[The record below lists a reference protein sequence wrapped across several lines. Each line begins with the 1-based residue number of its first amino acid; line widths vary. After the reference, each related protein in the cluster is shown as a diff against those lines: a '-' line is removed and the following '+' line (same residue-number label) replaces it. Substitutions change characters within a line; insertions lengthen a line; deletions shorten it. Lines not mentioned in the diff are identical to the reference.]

1 MKNFET
7 GQKVKWTVGNAN
19 IEGVVYEDH
28 GEFVEVM
35 IHKIGAQRRNGMVK
49 VGREL
54 LKLN

>member
-1 MKNFET
+1 MKNFEI
-7 GQKVKWTVGNAN
+7 GQKVKWTIGNAN

-35 IHKIGAQRRNGMVK
+35 IHKIGAQRRNGLVK